1 MSQSTIEPPRKR
13 YGRPPGIPKT
23 GGRQAGTLNKFNR
36 DIKEM
41 IIGALND
48 AGGRAY
54 LAKRAEDCP
63 TAFLA
68 LVGRVLPMQV
78 TGANGSAIAVD
89 FRWADAEAD
98 GADAAVM
105 GSLSAPNVRTDAL
118 TIDGERATDEV
129 PEA

>member
-1 MSQSTIEPPRKR
+1 VP
-13 YGRPPGIPKT
+13 
-23 GGRQAGTLNKFNR
+23 NKFTA

-41 IIGALND
+41 VIGALND

-68 LVGRVLPMQV
+68 LVGRILPMQV

-89 FRWADAEAD
+89 FRWADGDAD
-98 GADAAVM
+98 VDANS
-105 GSLSAPNVRTDAL
+105 GNERISAAQHASTHAL